1 MDWYVCPLEQ
11 KKKTMED
18 KIKLLKFFTNASE
31 LVQAGFFIGLVTLAS
46 LVAYFQSYDPK
57 KDSEMTVKS
66 HVFAY
71 FKTFVSGFL
80 AFVFTLLMSAS
91 MNWDFFWT
99 CLVGGVSVLF
109 SKQFFEMLYDFMVN
123 RVFGGSKPGG
133 TVKLTDVTFDKKD
146 DAPAP

>member
-1 MDWYVCPLEQ
+1 
-11 KKKTMED
+11 MED

-57 KDSEMTVKS
+57 TDADKSVKS

-123 RVFGGSKPGG
+123 RVFGGSKATG
-133 TVKLTDVTFDKKD
+133 TVKVSDVTFESKD
-146 DAPAP
+146 DTPAP